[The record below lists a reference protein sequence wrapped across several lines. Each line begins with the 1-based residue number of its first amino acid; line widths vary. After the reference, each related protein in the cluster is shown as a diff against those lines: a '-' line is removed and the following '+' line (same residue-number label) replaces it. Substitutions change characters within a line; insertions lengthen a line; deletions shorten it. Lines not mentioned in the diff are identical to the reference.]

1 MLSQLRTISRPLR
14 TTPWLTL
21 AGVWP
26 LTGCL
31 TNLAAESVP
40 HTARTANESATRTTP
55 HGTAPTV
62 DTSSPGYLSPEQ
74 WQATLESTRELR
86 SKLKRLGQSKAFA
99 FGNEDSTAYGIGWHG
114 DADRSDI
121 KAVCGAHPAVY
132 GWDLFGIELGHK
144 QNGDGVD
151 FGLICRRMQEA
162 HGRGGINTVSWHA
175 YNPVT
180 RKDAWNVRRTV
191 PEILPGGTH
200 HQNFV
205 ADLERVAAFFEQC
218 RGAQGEL
225 LPVIFRPFHEHTGGW
240 FWWGA
245 NTTTAEE
252 YVALFRF
259 VVRHLRETR
268 GMRQLLFALSPVAS
282 DVQTKG
288 AYLRSYPG
296 DEYVDVLGVDAYYQS
311 DASTLTTALEVIV
324 DLAQA
329 RGKVAALTEFGI
341 DGGLSAGRIPVE
353 HWFTRSFLTPLRQ
366 SAKASYIAY
375 AMTWRNARPDHCFVP
390 YPMHPAA
397 ADFKAF
403 CDDPLVLLDGEL
415 GPR

>member
-1 MLSQLRTISRPLR
+1 MLCQLPTMSHPLR
-14 TTPWLTL
+14 TTSRL
-21 AGVWP
+21 ALIGAWP

-40 HTARTANESATRTTP
+40 HTARTASQSTAQTTVGTTHAGTDRSA
-55 HGTAPTV
+55 
-62 DTSSPGYLSPEQ
+62 PGYLSTKQ
-74 WQATLESTRELR
+74 WQVTMESERELR
-86 SKLKRLGQSKAFA
+86 SKLSRLGQTKAFA

-121 KAVCGAHPAVY
+121 KSVCGAHPAVY

-162 HGRGGINTVSWHA
+162 HERGGINTVSWHA

-180 RKDAWNVRRTV
+180 RKDAWTVRRTV
-191 PEILPGGTH
+191 QEILPGGSH

-245 NTTTAEE
+245 NTTTVEE
-252 YVALFRF
+252 YNALFRF
-259 VVRHLRETR
+259 VVHHLRETR

-282 DVQTKG
+282 DVQTKA
-288 AYLRSYPG
+288 AYLQRYPG
-296 DEYVDVLGVDAYYQS
+296 DEYVDVLGVDCYYQS
-311 DASTLTTALEVIV
+311 DASILTTALEAVV
-324 DLAQA
+324 DLARD

-341 DGGLSAGRIPVE
+341 DGGLSASRSPVE

-390 YPMHPAA
+390 YPLHPGASG
-397 ADFKAF
+397 FKAF